1 MNYKFE
7 YVNSE
12 LKLHLQKIIIFLQV
26 KFSSRV
32 GWQTTLSFY
41 SPEMENILNGFR

>member
-1 MNYKFE
+1 MNCKFE

-12 LKLHLQKIIIFLQV
+12 LKLHLQNIIIFLQG
-26 KFSSRV
+26 KFSSL

-41 SPEMENILNGFR
+41 IPEMENILNGFR

>member
-1 MNYKFE
+1 MNCKFE

-12 LKLHLQKIIIFLQV
+12 LKLHLQKIIIFLQR
-26 KFSSRV
+26 KFSSLD
-32 GWQTTLSFY
+32 WQTTLSFY